1 MKKNRT
7 IKAISIMALTSI
19 QLLATN
25 PLYEKAGVLDIVDHK
40 AMVAGS
46 KAPGK
51 DIFHISLEDTGIMT
65 GHICGCTTA
74 AFIAT
79 KNVLKKLYPNEPIQR
94 RGVNVSISVYNMDIV
109 DAITYLTGT
118 RFNRAQTNY
127 DFIVNPSL
135 QGKDGTITIKFERK
149 DNKKSVT
156 VVIDRMKILNKEEA
170 KVIKTIKPKVRQHK
184 ATKAEIMQLAKTQ
197 QEVVKKLI
205 TALPKGAITYIEK

>member
-1 MKKNRT
+1 MKNKT
-7 IKAISIMALTSI
+7 IKAISMIALATI
-19 QLLATN
+19 QLLANN
-25 PLYEKAGVLDIVDHK
+25 PLYEKAGVLNIVDHK

-51 DIFHISLEDTGIMT
+51 DIFYISLEDTGIIT

-94 RGVNVSISVYNMDIV
+94 RGVNVSMSVYNMDIV

-118 RFNRAQTNY
+118 RFNRAETNY
-127 DFIVNPSL
+127 DFILNPSL
-135 QGKDGTITIKFERK
+135 QGKARTITIRFERK

-156 VVIDRMKILNKEEA
+156 AVIDRMKILNKEEA
-170 KVIKTIKPKVRQHK
+170 KVIETIKPKVAQHK
-184 ATKAEIMQLAKTQ
+184 ATKDEVMQLAKTQ
-197 QEVVKKLI
+197 QEVVKKII
-205 TALPKGAITYIEK
+205 TALPKDAITYIEK